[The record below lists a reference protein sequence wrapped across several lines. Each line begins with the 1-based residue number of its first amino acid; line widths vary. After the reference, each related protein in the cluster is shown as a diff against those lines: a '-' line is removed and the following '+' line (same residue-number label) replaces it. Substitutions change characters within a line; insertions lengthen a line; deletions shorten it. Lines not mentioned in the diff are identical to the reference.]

1 MKTKPLAFALASI
14 AALALFGAGCAQTTS
29 GAKLT
34 KAQAEAIALHRSKG
48 GTVKSSELEKEH
60 GKLVWS
66 FDISK
71 PGTKNITEVLVDA
84 KTGEV
89 VSVAV
94 ETPADE
100 AAEAL
105 KEAAEK
111 KQ

>member
-1 MKTKPLAFALASI
+1 MKMKLIAIALTAI
-14 AALALFGAGCAQTTS
+14 TALALFSTGCAQTTS

-34 KAQAEAIALHRSKG
+34 KAQAEAIALQRAKG
-48 GTVKSSELEKEH
+48 GTVKSSELEQEH

-66 FDISK
+66 FDIAK
-71 PGTKNITEVLVDA
+71 AGTKNVTEVLIDA